1 MNEYIDIC
9 RTCDPGVVQQG
20 EGWGLPVVEAMSMEL
35 PVIVTD
41 YSGPAA
47 YLTEQNAYPLRYR
60 PPSASSGGQ
69 VTPDTAH
76 LRQLM
81 RRVMTH
87 REEALARG
95 RVARGD
101 MVSVCTQKACSQ
113 NFCKV
118 IWLG

>member
-1 MNEYIDIC
+1 
-9 RTCDPGVVQQG
+9 VWQG

-60 PPSASSGGQ
+60 PPSASTGGQ
-69 VTPDTAH
+69 VTPDSAH
-76 LRQLM
+76 LRELM
-81 RRVMTH
+81 RRVTIH
-87 REEALARG
+87 REEAVARG

-101 MVSVCTQKACSQ
+101 MVSVRTHTVAA
-113 NFCKV
+113 FGKV
-118 IWLG
+118 MWPG